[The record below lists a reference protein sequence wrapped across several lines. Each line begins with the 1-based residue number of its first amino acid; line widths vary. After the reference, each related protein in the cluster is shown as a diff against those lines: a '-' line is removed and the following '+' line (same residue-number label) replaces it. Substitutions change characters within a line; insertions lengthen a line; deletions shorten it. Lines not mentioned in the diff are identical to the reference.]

1 MEMPRLSKFVYPSS
15 ASRDISAGNIM
26 IMDKGDGL
34 LIDWDLS
41 VVVDDS
47 EQSRQTR
54 KQQTVCTFYPLV
66 CFSLIDFK
74 PCFSK
79 GDVAIHI
86 MRTTGRSQQIAH
98 TDR

>member
-1 MEMPRLSKFVYPSS
+1 
-15 ASRDISAGNIM
+15 M
-26 IMDKGDGL
+26 ITDKGEGL

-54 KQQTVCTFYPLV
+54 KRQTVCTFYSLV

-79 GDVAIHI
+79 GHVAIHI
-86 MRTTGRSQQIAH
+86 MRTT
-98 TDR
+98 